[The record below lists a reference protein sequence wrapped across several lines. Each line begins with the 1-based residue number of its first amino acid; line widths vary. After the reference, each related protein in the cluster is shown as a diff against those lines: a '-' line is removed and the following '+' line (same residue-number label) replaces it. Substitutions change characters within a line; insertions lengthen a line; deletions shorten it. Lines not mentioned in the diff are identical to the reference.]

1 MDALTATGRSLVH
14 FAAKEAEREEV
25 TFFIKWHFPWLG
37 FTVHWFRST
46 AAEWNIIFNMMAQEA

>member
-25 TFFIKWHFPWLG
+25 TFFIKMAFSLVGLYCPLVQVNSCGVEYHF
-37 FTVHWFRST
+37 
-46 AAEWNIIFNMMAQEA
+46 